1 MYQRKIAS
9 SAHFPPLA
17 QPAFEVFR
25 PKIGIFA
32 IGIFAIGIFAI
43 GIFAI
48 GIFAIGL
55 HELMSCLALL

>member
-1 MYQRKIAS
+1 
-9 SAHFPPLA
+9 LA

-43 GIFAI
+43 G
-48 GIFAIGL
+48 L